1 MYTKIVEYKSRSLF
15 KDYNELQL
23 IKEIE
28 SKTDLFQ
35 HILLINEKT
44 YVVCAA
50 YPKDGIIAAEE
61 IHLNAEPE
69 DEVSNHDGLKCP
81 YCNYVDYDAFD
92 LEQDEDETECAN
104 CNSHIKYARK
114 VIKNTLGE
122 CKEVIYRSSPIELNK
137 PIHI

>member
-15 KDYNELQL
+15 KDYNELKL

-50 YPKDGIIAAEE
+50 YPKDGIIASEE

-81 YCNYVDYDAFD
+81 YCSYVDYDAFD
-92 LEQDEDETECAN
+92 LEQDEDDTECAN

-122 CKEVIYRSSPIELNK
+122 CEEVIYRSSPIELNK

>member
-1 MYTKIVEYKSRSLF
+1 MYTKIVEYKSRSLI
-15 KDYNELQL
+15 KDYDEYKL

-44 YVVCAA
+44 YVVCSSYA
-50 YPKDGIIAAEE
+50 KGGIIAAEE

-69 DEVSNHDGLKCP
+69 DEVSSHDGLKCP
-81 YCNYVDYDAFD
+81 YCNYVDYDAFE
-92 LEQDEDETECAN
+92 LEQNKDVTDCAN
-104 CNSHIKYARK
+104 CNSQIKYARK
-114 VIKNTLGE
+114 VIKNRLGE
-122 CKEVIYRSSPIELNK
+122 CEEVIYRSSPIELNT

>member
-1 MYTKIVEYKSRSLF
+1 MYTKIVEYNSRGF
-15 KDYNELQL
+15 IKDYDKCNL

-35 HILLINEKT
+35 HILLINERT
-44 YVVCAA
+44 YFVCAA

-69 DEVSNHDGLKCP
+69 DEVSSHDGLKCP
-81 YCNYVDYDAFD
+81 YCNYVDYDAFE
-92 LEQDEDETECAN
+92 LEKNKAVTECAN
-104 CNSHIKYARK
+104 CNSQIKYARK
-114 VIKNTLGE
+114 VIKNRLGE
-122 CKEVIYRSSPIELNK
+122 CEEVIYRSSPIELNK